1 MTTTTELEPQFAVT
15 VRGYDRAHVDE
26 YVDTLRE
33 WLANATERM
42 ETAEYESSRLRE
54 EVVVLRARLAQ
65 LERQLNDG
73 PPRTIEALGDRVS
86 AILLLAEEGAS
97 TLRDDAEA
105 EAVAIIG
112 RARQEAA
119 DLVRSAEGRK
129 AEMEA
134 FIAGAADQAAT
145 LVQQAECRGAEA
157 ANRLLGEAEC
167 RAATREAE
175 AEDRAKSVI
184 AAAEAQRDAILAQL
198 HDAETALKAEL
209 YRLSAER
216 DEVINSLS
224 RLRESLHRT
233 ISDLPGA
240 PPPAP

>member
-42 ETAEYESSRLRE
+42 ETAEYESGRLRE

-86 AILLLAEEGAS
+86 AILLLAAEGAS

-134 FIAGAADQAAT
+134 YIAGAADQAAT

-167 RAATREAE
+167 RAAAREAE
-175 AEDRAKSVI
+175 ADDRAKGVI
-184 AAAEAQRDAILAQL
+184 AAAEAQRDAIVAQL
-198 HDAETALKAEL
+198 HDAESALKAEL
-209 YRLSAER
+209 HRLSAER
-216 DEVINSLS
+216 DEVIGALT
-224 RLRESLHRT
+224 RLRESLHHT